1 MLQHQTFNYKNFALN
16 FTLKKN
22 NKKKKNQKTLIEGI
36 HGIEP

>member
-16 FTLKKN
+16 FTE
-22 NKKKKNQKTLIEGI
+22 KKKTNKQKPLIEGI

>member
-16 FTLKKN
+16 FTEKN
-22 NKKKKNQKTLIEGI
+22 KNKQKPLIEGI